1 MDPVR
6 KSTDTSPAGTGRSP
20 ARTGPPPADAR
31 PSPPETGPPSAGTG
45 RSPGDTPP
53 AQDRTGQ
60 TRRARRRERL
70 LTTATELFTTRGYPA
85 TSIERICVTA
95 RVSIRAFYEEFEGR
109 EALLIALHNDV
120 ARSGME
126 AALTVLSDP
135 AAESADTRDRITAL
149 TRAYVDA
156 VTADPAATRIAFIEV
171 IGAGRAVE
179 EHRLLWRGL
188 WTDFLIGEAE
198 RAVERGEAVR
208 RDYALAMVALI
219 GAVNELVGH
228 WARNTD
234 AFSPPLLADELVHH
248 ALAVLG
254 LSVRPGGSS
263 CPTDGADGAV
273 GEDGEDRVNGADGVG
288 SVDGTR
294 SGLADEGK

>member
-20 ARTGPPPADAR
+20 ARTGPPPAGVR
-31 PSPPETGPPSAGTG
+31 PSPAGTGPPSAGTG
-45 RSPGDTPP
+45 RSAGTGPSPGDTAP
-53 AQDRTGQ
+53 APDRTGQ

-70 LTTATELFTTRGYPA
+70 LTTATELFITRGYPA

-135 AAESADTRDRITAL
+135 ATESADTRDRITAL

-179 EHRLLWRGL
+179 DHRLLWRGL
-188 WTDFLIGEAE
+188 WTDFLTGEAA

-228 WARNTD
+228 WARNTS
-234 AFSPPLLADELVHH
+234 AFSPLMLADELVHH

-254 LSVRPGGSS
+254 LSVGPGGPGGSGV
-263 CPTDGADGAV
+263 PMDGVARVDGARG
-273 GEDGEDRVNGADGVG
+273 
-288 SVDGTR
+288 
-294 SGLADEGK
+294 GLVDEGE

>member
-20 ARTGPPPADAR
+20 ARTGPSAAGAR
-31 PSPPETGPPSAGTG
+31 PSPARPGSPSAGSGQSAGPGPST
-45 RSPGDTPP
+45 GDTAP

-70 LTTATELFTTRGYPA
+70 LTTATELFITRGYPA

-135 AAESADTRDRITAL
+135 ATESAETRDRISAL
-149 TRAYVDA
+149 ARAYVEA

-179 EHRLLWRGL
+179 DHRLLWRGL
-188 WTDFLIGEAE
+188 WTDFLIGEAA

-228 WARNTD
+228 WARNTS
-234 AFSPPLLADELVHH
+234 AFSPLMLADELVHH

-254 LSVRPGGSS
+254 LSAGPG
-263 CPTDGADGAV
+263 V
-273 GEDGEDRVNGADGVG
+273 
-288 SVDGTR
+288 SVDGAAR
-294 SGLADEGK
+294 VDGARGGLVDEGK

>member
-6 KSTDTSPAGTGRSP
+6 KSTDTSPTGTGRSP
-20 ARTGPPPADAR
+20 ARTGPSAAGAR
-31 PSPPETGPPSAGTG
+31 PSPARPGSPSAGSGPSTG
-45 RSPGDTPP
+45 PGPSTGDTAPT
-53 AQDRTGQ
+53 QDRTGQ

-70 LTTATELFTTRGYPA
+70 LTTATELFITRGYPA

-135 AAESADTRDRITAL
+135 ATESAETRDRISAL
-149 TRAYVDA
+149 ARAYVEA

-179 EHRLLWRGL
+179 DHRLLWRGL
-188 WTDFLIGEAE
+188 WTDFLIGEAA

-228 WARNTD
+228 WARNTS
-234 AFSPPLLADELVHH
+234 AFSPLMLADELVHH

-254 LSVRPGGSS
+254 LSAGPG
-263 CPTDGADGAV
+263 V
-273 GEDGEDRVNGADGVG
+273 
-288 SVDGTR
+288 SVDGVAR
-294 SGLADEGK
+294 VDGARGGLVDEGK

>member
-6 KSTDTSPAGTGRSP
+6 KSRDTSPAGTGRSQ
-20 ARTGPPPADAR
+20 ARTGPPPAGAR
-31 PSPPETGPPSAGTG
+31 PPSADPGTSSAGTG
-45 RSPGDTPP
+45 QSSGDTPP
-53 AQDRTGQ
+53 APDRTSQ
-60 TRRARRRERL
+60 ARRARRRERL
-70 LTTATELFTTRGYPA
+70 LTTATELFITRGYPA

-120 ARSGME
+120 ARAGME

-135 AAESADTRDRITAL
+135 ATESADTRARITAL

-171 IGAGRAVE
+171 VGVGRAVE

-208 RDYALAMVALI
+208 RDYTLAMVALI

-228 WARNTD
+228 WARNTGM
-234 AFSPPLLADELVHH
+234 FSPLMLADELVHH

-254 LSVRPGGSS
+254 LSAAP
-263 CPTDGADGAV
+263 DGAV
-273 GEDGEDRVNGADGVG
+273 AGGGSGVP
-288 SVDGTR
+288 VDGAAPVDGAR
-294 SGLADEGK
+294 GGPADEGE

>member
-6 KSTDTSPAGTGRSP
+6 KSADTSPAGTGRSH
-20 ARTGPPPADAR
+20 AR
-31 PSPPETGPPSAGTG
+31 TGPPSAGARPTSAGTG
-45 RSPGDTPP
+45 TPSAGTGQSPGDTPP
-53 AQDRTGQ
+53 APDRTSQ
-60 TRRARRRERL
+60 ARRARRRERL
-70 LTTATELFTTRGYPA
+70 LTTATELFIARGYPA

-120 ARSGME
+120 ARAGME

-135 AAESADTRDRITAL
+135 ATESADTRARITAL

-171 IGAGRAVE
+171 VGVGRAVE
-179 EHRLLWRGL
+179 DHRLLWRGL

-228 WARNTD
+228 WARNTSM
-234 AFSPPLLADELVHH
+234 FSPLMLADELVHH

-254 LSVRPGGSS
+254 LSAASAAP
-263 CPTDGADGAV
+263 DGAV
-273 GEDGEDRVNGADGVG
+273 GGGGGGGSGVPMEGVAHMDGARG
-288 SVDGTR
+288 
-294 SGLADEGK
+294 GLADEGE

>member
-20 ARTGPPPADAR
+20 ARTGPPPAGAR
-31 PSPPETGPPSAGTG
+31 PSPARTGPPPAGTDQSAG
-45 RSPGDTPP
+45 DAAP
-53 AQDRTGQ
+53 APDRTGQ
-60 TRRARRRERL
+60 ARRARRRERL
-70 LTTATELFTTRGYPA
+70 LSTATELFTTRGYPA

-135 AAESADTRDRITAL
+135 ATESADTRDRITAL

-156 VTADPAATRIAFIEV
+156 VTVDPAATRIAFIEV

-179 EHRLLWRGL
+179 DHRLLWRGL
-188 WTDFLIGEAE
+188 WTDFLIGEAA

-208 RDYALAMVALI
+208 RDYTLAMVALI

-228 WARNTD
+228 WARNTS
-234 AFSPPLLADELVHH
+234 AFSPLMLADELVHH

-254 LSVRPGGSS
+254 LSVGSIGSVGSGGSGVS
-263 CPTDGADGAV
+263 
-273 GEDGEDRVNGADGVG
+273 ADGVV
-288 SVDGTR
+288 SADCAH

>member
-20 ARTGPPPADAR
+20 ARTGPPPAGAR
-31 PSPPETGPPSAGTG
+31 PSPAGTGPPSAGTG
-45 RSPGDTPP
+45 QSAGDAAP
-53 AQDRTGQ
+53 APDRTGQ
-60 TRRARRRERL
+60 ARRARRRERL
-70 LTTATELFTTRGYPA
+70 LSTATELFITRGYPA

-135 AAESADTRDRITAL
+135 ATESADTRDRITAL
-149 TRAYVDA
+149 ARAYVDA
-156 VTADPAATRIAFIEV
+156 VTVDPAATRIAFIEV

-179 EHRLLWRGL
+179 DHRLLWRGL
-188 WTDFLIGEAE
+188 WTDFLTGEAA
-198 RAVERGEAVR
+198 RAVERGEALR

-228 WARNTD
+228 WARNTS
-234 AFSPPLLADELVHH
+234 AFSPLMLADELVHH

-254 LSVRPGGSS
+254 LSVGSIGSVGPGGS
-263 CPTDGADGAV
+263 
-273 GEDGEDRVNGADGVG
+273 GVSAAG
-288 SVDGTR
+288 VASVDR
-294 SGLADEGK
+294 AHSGLANEGK